1 MLLVFALALL
11 GAWAVVG
18 AAEGV
23 LGLLA
28 LLADVGL
35 VEDKDP
41 GAAVARFVVQEQV
54 GDGSQDGPVLG
65 PVAAGQEAR
74 QLGAVAC
81 LGANRPGGLGGGQAA
96 AVADEGSHQADE
108 QGGGGLGQ
116 ACRTEEGLD
125 LGERVGEDHGG
136 TPSATEDR
144 LGYPSLYRATGPLRR
159 SPLLAS

>member
-54 GDGSQDGPVLG
+54 GDGS
-65 PVAAGQEAR
+65 
-74 QLGAVAC
+74 
-81 LGANRPGGLGGGQAA
+81 
-96 AVADEGSHQADE
+96 HQADE

-144 LGYPSLYRATGPLRR
+144 LGYPSL
-159 SPLLAS
+159 